1 MVLNN
6 NIGEAKMF
14 EIGGMFQEN
23 HGFCMGSIIGMI

>member
-6 NIGEAKMF
+6 NIGEVEML
-14 EIGGMFQEN
+14 ESGGMFQEN